1 MQLFVNFFYWIVF
14 SWNDAVGCSLKFGWI
29 LHDLAIFWCGQ
40 DYSCFFLF
48 VFWKMRSEFVLEL
61 NLVIFL
67 FICKGKERRFLY
79 DHAWSTDLVAS
90 FSAENV
96 LVWLGIGSS
105 ASLTPLSLQDK
116 FSAELHVLHFMIC
129 LLLCFRIPFLKE
141 GALTFCTVMLFSFI
155 VNAPSCSSACLSL
168 WDDSACSLYPH
179 SFVVNVNNG
188 MSLLIDEYGLESC
201 KLDKFELVVYRS

>member
-1 MQLFVNFFYWIVF
+1 
-14 SWNDAVGCSLKFGWI
+14 
-29 LHDLAIFWCGQ
+29 
-40 DYSCFFLF
+40 
-48 VFWKMRSEFVLEL
+48 MRSEFVLEL

-79 DHAWSTDLVAS
+79 EHAWSTDLVVS
-90 FSAENV
+90 FSAENL

-155 VNAPSCSSACLSL
+155 VNAPSWSSACLSL
-168 WDDSACSLYPH
+168 WEDSACSLYPH

-201 KLDKFELVVYRS
+201 KLDKCELVVYRSSQCFVRHACVLEDSPPHPTPPLRNAPHVLHLHLRDLSDAWPQEIR